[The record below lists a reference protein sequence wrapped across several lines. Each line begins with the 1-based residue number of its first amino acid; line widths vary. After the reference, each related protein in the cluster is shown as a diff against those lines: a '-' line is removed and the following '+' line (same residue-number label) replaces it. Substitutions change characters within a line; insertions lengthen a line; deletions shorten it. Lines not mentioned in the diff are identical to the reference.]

1 MKKNLILTGMM
12 GVGKTTIGRSLSKRL
27 NMKFVDVDEII
38 EKDENM
44 TINEIF
50 KNKGEE
56 HFRNLEKIV
65 TLEKLKETNSVIAL
79 GGGAFIN
86 FTIRDAVLK
95 NCVSFWLNLN
105 IESLSERLT
114 KSNKRPL
121 FNEMMPKDSL
131 IKIFDKRRKIYS
143 LANHEIDCNK
153 DNTSILVE
161 KIAKIYES
169 KRD

>member
-1 MKKNLILTGMM
+1 
-12 GVGKTTIGRSLSKRL
+12 
-27 NMKFVDVDEII
+27 MKFNDVDEII

-65 TLEKLKETNSVIAL
+65 TLEKLKETNSIIAL

-105 IESLSERLT
+105 I
-114 KSNKRPL
+114 SNHCLKDL
-121 FNEMMPKDSL
+121 PK
-131 IKIFDKRRKIYS
+131 
-143 LANHEIDCNK
+143 
-153 DNTSILVE
+153 
-161 KIAKIYES
+161 AKKKQKATI
-169 KRD
+169 